1 MIAYVFILL
10 ILFSIFRNKGPV
22 ENFCPDKLIYH
33 NNSYYLWNDNIIWQK
48 FLTYYDYL
56 MFYNFM
62 QSNYSMKKKYC
73 EPLYPSLSKIN
84 INNPMNKSWIT
95 NRNYRYNLRI

>member
-33 NNSYYLWNDNIIWQK
+33 NNSYYLWNNNDMENI
-48 FLTYYDYL
+48 
-56 MFYNFM
+56 
-62 QSNYSMKKKYC
+62 
-73 EPLYPSLSKIN
+73 
-84 INNPMNKSWIT
+84 
-95 NRNYRYNLRI
+95 